1 MAQFGLND
9 AENYGGNGAG
19 FFSLKNDGDSKTV
32 RFMYTSVDDIQG
44 YAVHRI
50 DVNGRNRYVNCLRE
64 YNEPI
69 DSCPLCKARNFQS
82 GKFFFSLYDIDEDT
96 VLIWD
101 RGKNILK
108 TLVPVLTSIKGDICG
123 TPITITRHGEA
134 GDTNTKYSFELG
146 EPDGVTMEDLP
157 DPANP
162 LESLVLD
169 YDYDTLNTYVTTGKL
184 PIMNT
189 SSDNSDNGYA
199 NFTPRNNGNANN
211 YTGNAEGQI
220 HRRYTPTNRGNNTIN
235 DNDVF

>member
-1 MAQFGLND
+1 MAQFRLND

-19 FFSLKNDGDSKTV
+19 FFSLKDDGDSKPV

-50 DVNGRNRYVNCLRE
+50 GVNGRNRYVNCLRE

-108 TLVPVLTSIKGDICG
+108 RNAMIRKVLYLNDKEIENIK
-123 TPITITRHGEA
+123 
-134 GDTNTKYSFELG
+134 FES
-146 EPDGVTMEDLP
+146 P
-157 DPANP
+157 
-162 LESLVLD
+162 
-169 YDYDTLNTYVTTGKL
+169 YLNEYK
-184 PIMNT
+184 
-189 SSDNSDNGYA
+189 
-199 NFTPRNNGNANN
+199 
-211 YTGNAEGQI
+211 
-220 HRRYTPTNRGNNTIN
+220 NRIIKEE
-235 DNDVF
+235 